1 MIKCIGKDDYGLYTL
16 AYSIISLFL
25 FDFGISTAIQRFTAK
40 YLAENNEKKVSD
52 CISLVYKLYFY
63 IDVAIFLVLVAVFFF
78 IPTIY
83 RELTPEQTERLKVVF
98 AIASCYSII
107 SFPFIPLNG
116 ILSAY
121 EKFKQLKAC
130 DLLSKVLTVCI
141 NVTCL
146 YLGGGL
152 YSLVISNAIV
162 GLLVI
167 IIKYII
173 VQKET
178 KITVSFKYYNKQEL
192 HNLLSFSGWT
202 TVAALCQRCIFNIAP
217 SILGMFAGASE
228 IAVLGIATSL
238 EAYTFTF
245 AFALNGLFLPKVSRL
260 LVNNDSVLPLMIRV
274 GRIQIF
280 TIGAILIGFIVI
292 GRDFITAWIG
302 EGFESAYICTLL
314 LIAPSLMLVSAD
326 IADQTLIANNNVK
339 PRAFVFVAMAGVNI
353 VLSLLFT
360 SIWGIYGLAA
370 SIFTA
375 YMVRNL
381 LLYHLYYKLI
391 KINILTFIRE
401 SFIKMSAGL
410 LPALILSF
418 FICSFIEYT
427 GWTTVFLK
435 FIVTAVCYIA
445 FMYIFALN
453 KEEIALIKSV
463 IIKR

>member
-1 MIKCIGKDDYGLYTL
+1 MIRCIGKDDYGLYTL
-16 AYSIISLFL
+16 AYSVISLFV

-40 YLAENNEKKVSD
+40 YLAEKNEKKVNE

-63 IDVAIFLVLVAVFFF
+63 LDAIIFLFLIAVFFF

-83 RELTPEQTERLKVVF
+83 REFSAEQTERLKVVF
-98 AIASCYSII
+98 AIVSCYSII

-121 EKFKQLKAC
+121 EKFIQLKSC
-130 DLLSKVLTVCI
+130 DLISKVLTVCI

-152 YSLVISNAIV
+152 YSLVISNAMV
-162 GLLVI
+162 GLFVI

-173 VQKET
+173 VQRET
-178 KITVSFKYYNKQEL
+178 SIKVSFNYNNKQEL
-192 HNLLSFSGWT
+192 HSLLFFSGWT
-202 TVAALCQRCIFNIAP
+202 TIAALCQRCIFNIAP
-217 SILGMFAGASE
+217 SILGLFAGASE

-245 AFALNGLFLPKVSRL
+245 AFAINGLFLPKVSRL
-260 LVNNDSVLPLMIRV
+260 LVNNDSVLPLMIKV
-274 GRIQIF
+274 GRIQF
-280 TIGAILIGFIVI
+280 LTIGAILVGFLVI
-292 GRDFITAWIG
+292 GKDFIIAWIG

-339 PRAFVFVAMAGVNI
+339 PRAFVFVAMAIVNI
-353 VLSLLFT
+353 ILSLFFT

-375 YMVRNL
+375 YMVRNI
-381 LLYHLYYKLI
+381 LLYYLYYKLL
-391 KINILTFIRE
+391 KINIFFFIRE
-401 SFIKMSAGL
+401 TFIKMSAGL
-410 LPALILSF
+410 LPALFLSF
-418 FICSFIEYT
+418 FICSFIQYT
-427 GWTTVFLK
+427 GWATVLLK
-435 FIVTAVCYIA
+435 FIVTSVCYTI
-445 FMYIFALN
+445 FMYIFAIN
-453 KEEIALIKSV
+453 KEEINLIKS
-463 IIKR
+463 IIKQ